1 MIVISMEQK
10 VFGNPIYKTT
20 NKKVE
25 YTRPKDLH
33 SVGFE
38 PTSTNT
44 LVLETNALDRS
55 AKNAILECSKISYLY
70 YKIYIPR

>member
-1 MIVISMEQK
+1 MSTPAQK
-10 VFGNPIYKTT
+10 G
-20 NKKVE
+20 
-25 YTRPKDLH
+25 LH

-55 AKNAILECSKISYLY
+55 AKNAILKCSKISYIY